1 MNRTAVLS
9 ALGIAVAGAGGWA
22 YWDHVTRLPDCS
34 NEGTVALLQGM
45 VRMELAGTN
54 EPKLLEHF
62 NELVKV
68 DINAIETLSYTK
80 EPERYTCEAQVS
92 VDLGTEV
99 QSTLG
104 IKQEMLDNPNL
115 VTAMIIAPALQEVYG
130 PLEGLRVKYTSTWAK
145 EKGETKHYVTARLS
159 NPGATGYAT
168 LTEMAWAQQQRDKQN
183 VAKSAAQAPVKKEE
197 ALQVQPAPKQTDT
210 TQGSTQSA
218 SEVQSQK
225 LSASWLAAMSKAE
238 TGNEIAALYAPRVS
252 FYGKAGV
259 SLEEIAREKSAFI
272 RRWPQRNYQ
281 SNGPAQITG
290 NTPNQIEWTQSFTF
304 EVSDGIKSRSGQAKL
319 SFTAEKINGAWLIV
333 AESKVQ

>member
-1 MNRTAVLS
+1 MNRTAVLG

-22 YWDHVTRLPDCS
+22 YWFHITRLPDCS

-80 EPERYTCEAQVS
+80 EPERYTCEAQVN
-92 VDLGTEV
+92 VDLGPEV

-145 EKGETKHYVTARLS
+145 DKGETKHYVTARLS

-168 LTEMAWAQQQRDKQN
+168 LTEIAWAQQQRVKQN
-183 VAKSAAQAPVKKEE
+183 VGKSAAQAPVKKEE
-197 ALQVQPAPKQTDT
+197 PVQVQPAPKQTDA
-210 TQGSTQSA
+210 TQGPTQSA
-218 SEVQSQK
+218 TEVQSQK
-225 LSASWLAAMSKAE
+225 LSASWLAAMSRAE
-238 TGNEIAALYAPRVS
+238 TGNEIAALYAPHVT

-259 SLEEIAREKSAFI
+259 SPDEIAREKSAFI

-281 SNGPAQITG
+281 SNGPAQITR
-290 NTPNQIEWTQSFTF
+290 NTANEIEWTQSFTF
-304 EVSDGIKSRSGQAKL
+304 EVSDGMKSRSGQSRF
-319 SFTAEKINGAWLIV
+319 SFSAEKINGAWLIV

>member
-1 MNRTAVLS
+1 MNRTMVLS

-34 NEGTVALLQGM
+34 NEGTVALVQSI
-45 VRMELAGTN
+45 VSTELAGTN
-54 EPKLLEHF
+54 EPKLVEHF
-62 NELVKV
+62 KALVKV
-68 DINAIETLSYTK
+68 DINAIETLTYNK
-80 EPERYTCEAQVS
+80 DPERYTCDAQVN
-92 VDLGTEV
+92 VDLGPEV

-115 VTAMIIAPALQEVYG
+115 LTAMIIAPALQEVYG

-145 EKGETKHYVTARLS
+145 DKGETKHYVTARLS

-168 LTEMAWAQQQRDKQN
+168 LTEIAWAQQQRDKQT
-183 VAKSAAQAPVKKEE
+183 VAKSAAQAQVKKEE
-197 ALQVQPAPKQTDT
+197 PVQVQPAPKQTDT
-210 TQGSTQSA
+210 TQEPTQSA
-218 SEVQSQK
+218 TEVQSQK

-238 TGNEIAALYAPRVS
+238 TGNEIAALYAPRVN

-259 SLEEIAREKSAFI
+259 SRDEIARERSAFI

-281 SNGPAQITG
+281 SNGPAQITR
-290 NTPNQIEWTQSFTF
+290 NIPNEIEWTQSFTF